1 MTIAYVRVSSV
12 DQNEQRQVEAIQN
25 EVDHIDKWFIEKA
38 SGKNTEREQ
47 FKLLMEYVR
56 EGDEVYVSDWSR
68 LSRSTKDLL
77 ITIETLNNKGVKLV
91 SLKEKFNTSTP
102 TGKLMLGLI
111 SSINQYEREILLERQ
126 REGIEIAK
134 RRGVYKGRAPKQ
146 FDEELLAEV
155 LDALRKKKMS
165 VTKAAELLG
174 VTRPTVYKI
183 LNRNG

>member
-1 MTIAYVRVSSV
+1 MTIGYVRVSTAEQNV
-12 DQNEQRQVEAIQN
+12 DRQIEAIQN
-25 EVDHIDKWFIEKA
+25 EVAVDKWFVEKI

-47 FKLLMEYVR
+47 YKLMMEFVR

-126 REGIEIAK
+126 REGIEIAR
-134 RRGVYKGRAPKQ
+134 RRGIYKGRVPKQ

-155 LDALRKKKMS
+155 LDALRNKKMS